1 MLTERQLDQLV
12 RAFEQRMQEIAE
24 EYLAKMGE
32 HLKSIGN
39 LTASDLHRLRELA
52 RMDANLA
59 GIRAKIAEAA
69 NISASEVEAV
79 LLAAAQSDA
88 EFAQA
93 WFGEAAAGISA
104 SSPALLEIV
113 RAQAAVTAGEL
124 VNLSRTT
131 IESSLYREAIDAGI
145 RAVQTGMTDYTSAI
159 RKAVREAGAGGLRV
173 QYPSGLTRRLDTAVR
188 QNILDGVRSLNRAYL
203 DEIGREVGADGVEIS
218 AHGLC
223 AEDHLPYQGG
233 QYSNAQF
240 ERIQQSLRRPFG
252 QWNCK
257 HTIYPIILG
266 VSEPAYTAEQLER
279 YRLSSME
286 EIEIGGKTRTRYQWT
301 QVQRRIETEV
311 RKQKDIAIAAKAA
324 GDDQLR
330 REVQRTINAYQLQ
343 YDKIS
348 RAAGLEAQKNR
359 MRVAGFHAVKA
370 DLKSKTE
377 YGTIKTYRDMM
388 AERKL
393 LRNSELKNGLP
404 IKGIADSIADM
415 VDDAGNVLQRRV
427 YGSNAM
433 AAVDFDTSD
442 HHRPDLHPTCAHKH
456 VFDYSKKRPRRTN
469 IPLSETELRQ
479 NSDIIKR
486 GVNYYDPK

>member
-24 EYLAKMGE
+24 EYLTKMGE

-59 GIRAKIAEAA
+59 EIRAKIAEAA

-93 WFGEAAAGISA
+93 WFGEAAASISA

-279 YRLSSME
+279 YRLSSSE

-301 QVQRRIETEV
+301 QVQRRIETEI

-370 DLKSKTE
+370 SK
-377 YGTIKTYRDMM
+377 G
-388 AERKL
+388 
-393 LRNSELKNGLP
+393 
-404 IKGIADSIADM
+404 
-415 VDDAGNVLQRRV
+415 
-427 YGSNAM
+427 
-433 AAVDFDTSD
+433 
-442 HHRPDLHPTCAHKH
+442 
-456 VFDYSKKRPRRTN
+456 
-469 IPLSETELRQ
+469 
-479 NSDIIKR
+479 
-486 GVNYYDPK
+486 

>member
-24 EYLAKMGE
+24 EYLTKMGE

-59 GIRAKIAEAA
+59 EIRAKIAEAA

-93 WFGEAAAGISA
+93 WFGEASAGISA

-240 ERIQQSLRRPFG
+240 ERIQQGLRRPFG
-252 QWNCK
+252 KWNCK

-266 VSEPAYTAEQLER
+266 VSEPAYTREQLER
-279 YRLSSME
+279 YRLSSSE

-301 QVQRRIETEV
+301 QVQRRIEAEI
-311 RKQKDIAIAAKAA
+311 REQKDIAIVAKAA

-359 MRVAGFHAVKA
+359 MRVAGFRAVKA
-370 DLKSKTE
+370 SK
-377 YGTIKTYRDMM
+377 G
-388 AERKL
+388 
-393 LRNSELKNGLP
+393 
-404 IKGIADSIADM
+404 
-415 VDDAGNVLQRRV
+415 
-427 YGSNAM
+427 
-433 AAVDFDTSD
+433 
-442 HHRPDLHPTCAHKH
+442 
-456 VFDYSKKRPRRTN
+456 
-469 IPLSETELRQ
+469 
-479 NSDIIKR
+479 
-486 GVNYYDPK
+486 